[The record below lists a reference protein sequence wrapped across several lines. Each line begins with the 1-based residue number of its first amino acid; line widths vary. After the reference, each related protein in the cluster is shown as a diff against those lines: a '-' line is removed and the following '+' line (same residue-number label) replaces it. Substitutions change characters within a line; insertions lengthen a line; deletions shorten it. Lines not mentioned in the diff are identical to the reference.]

1 MICKVS
7 RIFPAS
13 FYLPS
18 ASCTTEHALREPS
31 WPMPVFSRH
40 TALLL
45 LLAFSLK
52 CPAVPAKLEDLPRGH
67 IQTAFSSEA
76 FSRHL
81 ASHLSLEIH
90 PRQLRRIG
98 FRPLESESLIVV
110 GWVTW
115 AIAVQKSDVL
125 WLALEPSGSPTCD
138 YRTWFWPRID
148 FVSGYFLGPRTW
160 DKLLTGTL
168 IRKGSLMPLA
178 AKNNINQDI
187 THWEPWHVVI

>member
-52 CPAVPAKLEDLPRGH
+52 CPAAPAKLEDLPQGH
-67 IQTAFSSEA
+67 IHSLFLGSLLQAPGQPFVLGNTSQTVTAHWVSAIGKWVVDRGRLGHMGYSSPEKWRSMIGA
-76 FSRHL
+76 GALRLTNMWLPYLVLTHDRDL
-81 ASHLSLEIH
+81 ILSAATFWGPVLEINCW
-90 PRQLRRIG
+90 
-98 FRPLESESLIVV
+98 LEHSFE
-110 GWVTW
+110 
-115 AIAVQKSDVL
+115 K
-125 WLALEPSGSPTCD
+125 
-138 YRTWFWPRID
+138 
-148 FVSGYFLGPRTW
+148 
-160 DKLLTGTL
+160 
-168 IRKGSLMPLA
+168 A
-178 AKNNINQDI
+178 AWCHSQPKTI
-187 THWEPWHVVI
+187 